1 LQRGAALN
9 FRDKT
14 IKDGGRLFDERYS
27 RCTGLGELLESDSPK
42 DQWKAAVTLNMLEEG
57 SR

>member
-1 LQRGAALN
+1 MTRL
-9 FRDKT
+9 